1 MCLVYKNYFSTLE
14 KKECRSSSLVS
25 SHRGSR
31 KERGCEIKTKLQAIK
46 QCKKQPNRTN
56 HHIEPATALATG
68 APWIVMELIG
78 GATNEVSPGHELI
91 GR

>member
-1 MCLVYKNYFSTLE
+1 VHKKPLVNLFHW
-14 KKECRSSSLVS
+14 RSVFGLVTEGVERKGVVKSKPNFKQSS
-25 SHRGSR
+25 R
-31 KERGCEIKTKLQAIK
+31 
-46 QCKKQPNRTN
+46 CKKQPNIT
-56 HHIEPATALATG
+56 HHRHRIEPATALATG